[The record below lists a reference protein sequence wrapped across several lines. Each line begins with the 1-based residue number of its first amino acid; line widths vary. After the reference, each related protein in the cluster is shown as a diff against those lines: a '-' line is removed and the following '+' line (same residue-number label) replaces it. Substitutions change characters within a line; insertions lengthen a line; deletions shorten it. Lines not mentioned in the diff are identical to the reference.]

1 MARKAAVA
9 VSGANGGAATSSSSP
24 GAVVDAAAWWLNV
37 STSVVIVFVNKL
49 LMDPKKGYGFSFGEG
64 IFWFLVVCV

>member
-24 GAVVDAAAWWLNV
+24 GAVDAAAWWLNV